1 MGNLENRGQLQNDT
15 VNSAMLKTTNCVIDP
30 AIEYFLTVSLFL
42 QNFKCSKWENHIILE
57 FQPSFSNVT
66 SWLKHK
72 YWWHFLISFFLLSSR
87 NQFLGYRFWWGGG
100 GGHFRKNCRIKGCLP
115 TMGNPGIITHSCC
128 EHITGGVNIYLYGR
142 VILLVPECAV
152 CLCLCLCDIKS
163 ETSNHS
169 NYVSDLS
176 KLDNLLH
183 KMHSNVLPV
192 LRYQR
197 LTCVD
202 P

>member
-1 MGNLENRGQLQNDT
+1 MLQ
-15 VNSAMLKTTNCVIDP
+15 VRKSHYFGISAIFFQCYFM
-30 AIEYFLTVSLFL
+30 IETQVLMTLSDFF
-42 QNFKCSKWENHIILE
+42 
-57 FQPSFSNVT
+57 FS
-66 SWLKHK
+66 
-72 YWWHFLISFFLLSSR
+72 SFFQESVPGVSVLI
-87 NQFLGYRFWWGGG
+87 GG
-100 GGHFRKNCRIKGCLP
+100 GGHFRKNYRTKGCLP

-128 EHITGGVNIYLYGR
+128 EHITGGVNIQLYGR

-163 ETSNHS
+163 ETSKHS

-176 KLDNLLH
+176 QLDNLLH

>member
-1 MGNLENRGQLQNDT
+1 MLQ
-15 VNSAMLKTTNCVIDP
+15 VRKSHYCGISAIFFQCYFM
-30 AIEYFLTVSLFL
+30 IETQVLMTLSD
-42 QNFKCSKWENHIILE
+42 
-57 FQPSFSNVT
+57 
-66 SWLKHK
+66 
-72 YWWHFLISFFLLSSR
+72 FFFFLSSR
-87 NQFLGYRFWWGGG
+87 NQFMGYQFWWGGG
-100 GGHFRKNCRIKGCLP
+100 GDISERIVGWRGAPP

-128 EHITGGVNIYLYGR
+128 EHITGGVNIYLYGC

-163 ETSNHS
+163 ETSKHS